1 MLELV
6 EVRENILHIPP
17 ILQAK
22 PSTEVYFSIVLLKF
36 EDSKSVTEGLLTQKQ
51 YEVIKATASTSWG
64 MGTEMV

>member
-6 EVRENILHIPP
+6 EVRENILHLPP

-22 PSTEVYFSIVLLKF
+22 PPTEVYFSIVLLKF

-51 YEVIKATASTSWG
+51 YEVIKDDSLMRDG
-64 MGTEMV
+64 D